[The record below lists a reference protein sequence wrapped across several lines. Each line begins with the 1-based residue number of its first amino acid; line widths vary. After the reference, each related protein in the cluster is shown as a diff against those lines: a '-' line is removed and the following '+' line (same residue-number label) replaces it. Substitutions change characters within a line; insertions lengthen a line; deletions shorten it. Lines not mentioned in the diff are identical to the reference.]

1 MVSQK
6 TKIFDYNG
14 RKVQFNPIKF
24 IEIFYRCI
32 KEQNLKV
39 CELELLI
46 ANEVGVTD
54 SAVHNWRYRKNGP
67 SDLKMIENIAKCMN
81 IKDWTLL
88 IKEAREE
95 NKNMKLTDIQKESV
109 KRIYDTIID
118 FLFEFERT
126 GGFTTELWIKF
137 RDEGIKN
144 PLNEIQEY
152 VDKKVSLIHKQI
164 KKENFY
170 LRGTEIYDELTEYAY
185 NDLYDITEGKLDYAY
200 RFEAT
205 GGESGITTLEDYE
218 KAMNGLDKII
228 FKYV

>member
-1 MVSQK
+1 
-6 TKIFDYNG
+6 
-14 RKVQFNPIKF
+14 
-24 IEIFYRCI
+24 
-32 KEQNLKV
+32 
-39 CELELLI
+39 
-46 ANEVGVTD
+46 
-54 SAVHNWRYRKNGP
+54 
-67 SDLKMIENIAKCMN
+67 MIENIAKCMN

-164 KKENFY
+164 KKEDFY

-218 KAMNGLDKII
+218 KAMNGLDKFI